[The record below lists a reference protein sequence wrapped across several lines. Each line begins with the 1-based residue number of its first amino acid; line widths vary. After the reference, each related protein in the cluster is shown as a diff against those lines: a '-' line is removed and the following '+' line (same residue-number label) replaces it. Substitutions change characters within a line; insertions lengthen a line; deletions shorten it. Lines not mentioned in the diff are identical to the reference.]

1 MAVTIKLKNASGS
14 DPSASDLVVG
24 EVAIRTDTG
33 KLFTKKDDNS
43 VAEISGGGISD
54 GDKGDITVSSSGA
67 TFTIDSGVVSTAKIA
82 DDAITS
88 AKIDNNAV
96 VTAAINADAVTGA
109 KIADDSIDSEHYV
122 DGSIDTAFLANDA
135 ITAAKIADN
144 AVVTAAIN
152 SDAVTNA
159 KIADDAVDTA
169 QIADGAVNTAR
180 IADDAVTFAKMQ
192 NTSNGARLL
201 GRIDSGGGQIQEQT
215 AAEERT
221 FLNVA
226 DGSIDGSA
234 LNASNLSSGTIPDAR
249 FPATLPSIS
258 GANLTNLPSSS
269 DSTKLPLAGG
279 ELTGDLISHQIR
291 PDGNGTRSLGTSSF
305 RWSDVFTSDLHLSNK
320 GGANQID
327 NSWGDFTI
335 QEGIEDLFLIN
346 NRNGKMYKFVL
357 QEVG

>member
-1 MAVTIKLKNASGS
+1 
-14 DPSASDLVVG
+14 
-24 EVAIRTDTG
+24 
-33 KLFTKKDDNS
+33 

-67 TFTIDSGVVSTAKIA
+67 TFTIDSGVVSTAKIADDAITSAKIDNNAVVSAAINSGAVTTAKIADDAITSAKIDNNAVVSAAINSSAVTTAKIA

-135 ITAAKIADN
+135 
-144 AVVTAAIN
+144 
-152 SDAVTNA
+152 VTNA

-192 NTSNGARLL
+192 NTANGARLL

-215 AAEERT
+215 AAEVRT

-249 FPATLPSIS
+249 FPATLPAIS